1 VLRLSRSIW
10 HGLFIIATI
19 ASAAVLVLNTTI
31 RSDVSEGDGVDLCK
45 CRPGEST
52 QANKSALPDYPPAR
66 VHRLLG
72 GRVESISFNARS
84 TPLCQKSGLT
94 PFFSPQSLF
103 QAYAK
108 DRQDLLGGIGL
119 HQIGT
124 DAAIIE
130 EFRNRS
136 QRAEMRLKLV
146 FWQAEKENEL
156 DRLVIQPTKKA

>member
-1 VLRLSRSIW
+1 MSIV
-10 HGLFIIATI
+10 
-19 ASAAVLVLNTTI
+19 S
-31 RSDVSEGDGVDLCK
+31 SD
-45 CRPGEST
+45 
-52 QANKSALPDYPPAR
+52 
-66 VHRLLG
+66 
-72 GRVESISFNARS
+72 
-84 TPLCQKSGLT
+84 
-94 PFFSPQSLF
+94 PFLAPPQSLF

-146 FWQAEKENEL
+146 FWQAEKDNEL
-156 DRLVIQPTKKA
+156 DRLVYPADKKKLDIFSRIYQNRRH

>member
-1 VLRLSRSIW
+1 MSFLRP
-10 HGLFIIATI
+10 A
-19 ASAAVLVLNTTI
+19 N
-31 RSDVSEGDGVDLCK
+31 VSERD
-45 CRPGEST
+45 EIF
-52 QANKSALPDYPPAR
+52 DYI
-66 VHRLLG
+66 LKL
-72 GRVESISFNARS
+72 ID
-84 TPLCQKSGLT
+84 
-94 PFFSPQSLF
+94 

-146 FWQAEKENEL
+146 FWQAEKDNEL
-156 DRLVIQPTKKA
+156 DRLVIQPTKKSLTFSPEFIKK